1 MDVLSATAPTA
12 SAPVTY
18 RFDIRTGHDG
28 GAQPDRMQ
36 FSDIEIVPSASL
48 PAVMELQLDIDQS
61 TRTVIGRIVN
71 PQTGELVKQI
81 PTEEMI
87 HLMARNAELLG
98 TLLNKKA

>member
-1 MDVLSATAPTA
+1 MDVQSASALAA
-12 SAPVTY
+12 SAPVTH
-18 RFDIRTGHDG
+18 RSATRTGHGG
-28 GAQPDRMQ
+28 GAQPDRAQ
-36 FSDIEIVPSASL
+36 FSDIEITPSRSL
-48 PAVMELQLDIDQS
+48 PAVMELQLDIDQT

-81 PTEEMI
+81 PTEEMM